1 MALAAARARHVGG
14 EVVVDVAHVSGDA
27 ARPEGDLAV
36 FDERAAD
43 AGADRNRQDGAVG
56 LAGAERG
63 LTQAV
68 RVHVVQDAHL
78 QAGCLLKQ
86 SAQGC
91 ASPAG
96 HGTRGGD
103 DIAGSRVDDAG
114 AGDRDTAHLRVRGDQ
129 GRGKVTDAS
138 RHVRSAA
145 HRVGGDRS
153 ALSDLVAVTG
163 LDDAPPDLGA
173 TDVEGKER
181 SHEDP
186 YEKSGV

>member
-1 MALAAARARHVGG
+1 M
-14 EVVVDVAHVSGDA
+14 VVDVAHVSGDA
-27 ARPEGDLAV
+27 ARPEEDLAV
-36 FDERAAD
+36 FNEGAAD
-43 AGADRNRQDGAVG
+43 AGADGDRQDGAVG

-63 LTQAV
+63 LAQAV
-68 RVHVVQDAHL
+68 RVHVVEDAHL

-86 SAQGC
+86 RAQGG
-91 ASPAG
+91 ASPSG
-96 HGTRGGD
+96 HRARGGD
-103 DIAGSRVDDAG
+103 DVAGRGIDDAS
-114 AGDRDTAHLRVRGDQ
+114 AGDGDTLDLRVRSDQ
-129 GRGKVTDAS
+129 GRGKFANAC

-153 ALSDLVAVTG
+153 ALGDLVGVTG

>member
-1 MALAAARARHVGG
+1 M
-14 EVVVDVAHVSGDA
+14 
-27 ARPEGDLAV
+27 
-36 FDERAAD
+36 
-43 AGADRNRQDGAVG
+43 
-56 LAGAERG
+56 
-63 LTQAV
+63 
-68 RVHVVQDAHL
+68 HVVEDAHL

-86 SAQGC
+86 GAEVS

-96 HGTRGGD
+96 HGARRGD
-103 DIAGSRVDDAG
+103 DVAGGGVDDAG

-129 GRGKVTDAS
+129 GRGKVTDAR

-153 ALSDLVAVTG
+153 ALGDLVGVTG

>member
-1 MALAAARARHVGG
+1 MSLAAARARQVGS
-14 EVVVDVAHVSGDA
+14 EVVVNMAHMSGDA

-36 FDERAAD
+36 FDEGTTD
-43 AGADRNRQDGAVG
+43 AGADGDRQDGAVG

-63 LTQAV
+63 LAQTV
-68 RVHVVQDAHL
+68 RVHVVEDAHL

-91 ASPAG
+91 ASPTG
-96 HGTRGGD
+96 HRARGGD
-103 DIAGSRVDDAG
+103 DIAGRRVDDAG
-114 AGDRDTAHLRVRGDQ
+114 ASDGDTRNLRVRSDQ
-129 GRGKVTDAS
+129 GRGKVADAS

-145 HRVGGDRS
+145 HRVGGNRS
-153 ALSDLVAVTG
+153 TLGDLVGVTG